1 MPHEDAL
8 LPDWDRNWRKYAAL
22 DARLQE
28 LIVQHTDA
36 DPRWG
41 DTLLALSND
50 VTSQD
55 QVPEAFSGFCRY
67 ITNLVL
73 YMYGGQAEAVKAMR
87 DCLDQ
92 LRRIAVKEADE

>member
-1 MPHEDAL
+1 MHEDAL
-8 LPDWDRNWRKYAAL
+8 LPDWDRDWRKNAAL

-50 VTSQD
+50 VASAD
-55 QVPEAFSGFCRY
+55 QVPEAFAGFCRY
-67 ITNLVL
+67 ITNLVI
-73 YMYGGQAEAVKAMR
+73 YMYGGKTEAVEAMT
-87 DCLDQ
+87 DCLKQ
-92 LRRIAVKEADE
+92 LRRIAVEGMDE